1 MSSLRYGLK
10 LMVYD
15 KISELFVS
23 SVMFFWLNLS
33 FMYTENLPWCKILSK
48 GQMLRLRSHYVS
60 Q

>member
-1 MSSLRYGLK
+1 
-10 LMVYD
+10 MVYD
-15 KISELFVS
+15 KVSERFVS
-23 SVMFFWLNLS
+23 SVVFFWLNLS

>member
-1 MSSLRYGLK
+1 
-10 LMVYD
+10 MVYG
-15 KISELFVS
+15 KVSERFVS

-33 FMYTENLPWCKILSK
+33 FMYTENFPWCKILSK